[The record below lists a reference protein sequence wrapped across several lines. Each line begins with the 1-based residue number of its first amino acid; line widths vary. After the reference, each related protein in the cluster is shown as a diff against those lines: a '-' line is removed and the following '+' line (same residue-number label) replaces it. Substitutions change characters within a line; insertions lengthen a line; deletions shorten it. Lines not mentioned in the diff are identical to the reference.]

1 MEEFCKYTDL
11 KELYDKVIPPIQN
24 FEEVMDQLE
33 KDMMTNKQI
42 IMRFDEVLTQK
53 ASKIS
58 VQQIV
63 YDLNGYVTKE
73 MLGKQNLIHEGQHK
87 DLRDEIQQLDQK
99 IQDLNEMAERE
110 IKLAVKDGMQVVKD
124 EIRVQVNQT
133 TSSDLK

>member
-24 FEEVMDQLE
+24 FEEVMDGLE

-58 VQQIV
+58 VQQIIF
-63 YDLNGYVTKE
+63 DLNGYVTKE
-73 MLGKQNLIHEGQHK
+73 MLTKQNSIHEGQHNHI
-87 DLRDEIQQLDQK
+87 RAEIQGLDHK
-99 IQDLNEMAERE
+99 IEDLNEMAERE
-110 IKLAVKDGMQVVKD
+110 IKLAVRDGMQIVKD
-124 EIRVQVNQT
+124 EIRVQVNQA